1 MYCNFCN
8 FLLLTAYTFTV
19 NLPKWRFSK
28 LLSWLFRSIA
38 GTLCTPPRCSFNVDC
53 SCFFFPL
60 SDSPRALHSLRSSTT
75 VKSLNG
81 LIPPFL
87 FYLPAGPAST
97 MRSRSASDSNGQRK
111 LYVRSRYLLAS
122 PLQALQPAFPPL
134 CSPLSNCC
142 SGPSPWKNLTTS
154 LILLS
159 PLYLFLHGGEGDQ
172 GILVLCRSTYASCSI
187 SLEPRLPRI

>member
-1 MYCNFCN
+1 MYCN

-28 LLSWLFRSIA
+28 LLPWLLRSIA

-87 FYLPAGPAST
+87 FDVPAGPAST

-122 PLQALQPAFPPL
+122 PLQALQPAFLPFVL
-134 CSPLSNCC
+134 HFETVVQAHLHGRISQHH
-142 SGPSPWKNLTTS
+142 
-154 LILLS
+154 LLS
-159 PLYLFLHGGEGDQ
+159 PLCLFLHGGEGDQ
-172 GILVLCRSTYASCSI
+172 GILILCPHMLAAQF
-187 SLEPRLPRI
+187 L

>member
-1 MYCNFCN
+1 MYFNL
-8 FLLLTAYTFTV
+8 LLLTAYTFTV

-28 LLSWLFRSIA
+28 LLPWLFRSIA

-87 FYLPAGPAST
+87 FDVPAGPALCVHDQPVTVMDNESC
-97 MRSRSASDSNGQRK
+97 MSDHDTFLHLHYKHYNQHF
-111 LYVRSRYLLAS
+111 LPFVLHFQTVV
-122 PLQALQPAFPPL
+122 QAHLHGRISQHH
-134 CSPLSNCC
+134 
-142 SGPSPWKNLTTS
+142 
-154 LILLS
+154 LLS
-159 PLYLFLHGGEGDQ
+159 PLCLFLHVGEGDQ
-172 GILVLCRSTYASCSI
+172 GILILCPHMLAAQF
-187 SLEPRLPRI
+187 L

>member
-28 LLSWLFRSIA
+28 LLPWLFRSIA

-60 SDSPRALHSLRSSTT
+60 SDSLRALHSLRSSTT

-154 LILLS
+154 FTFTPLLVS
-159 PLYLFLHGGEGDQ
+159 TWWGRWSRHSYL
-172 GILVLCRSTYASCSI
+172 VSTYASCSI
-187 SLEPRLPRI
+187 SLEPHLPRI

>member
-1 MYCNFCN
+1 MYCN

-28 LLSWLFRSIA
+28 LLPWLFRSIA

-122 PLQALQPAFPPL
+122 PLQPAFPPL

-154 LILLS
+154 FTFS
-159 PLYLFLHGGEGDQ
+159 PL
-172 GILVLCRSTYASCSI
+172 LVSTWWGSPDHEVFS
-187 SLEPRLPRI
+187 SLIFHEKFFHLPRGALLFNFPM